1 MFEEKIKTQNL
12 LYGLKYHKRILNKL
26 LNRKKEYD
34 LFLVNVIGLNE
45 LFEEARR
52 VYVKEVAQKLGINS
66 AKIRK
71 YLEQIYDDIIE
82 FLQTEDRTPIITG
95 NVNCSISIKDRFN
108 KYFYIENIHLNI
120 IPREGETIE
129 IPFLFPYFR
138 YTYLEVY
145 KVYHEIDYNVHKI
158 HLELRRKL
166 NRFVRFKE
174 DEKDYKDNMK
184 YYHEEMNWFHRK
196 KYYTF
201 KRGEWKESW

>member
-1 MFEEKIKTQNL
+1 MFEEKIKTQDL
-12 LYGLKYHKRILNKL
+12 LNGLKYHKSILDNLLNQGKGYDSFLINLIGLNKL
-26 LNRKKEYD
+26 FDNDRK
-34 LFLVNVIGLNE
+34 
-45 LFEEARR
+45 
-52 VYVKEVAQKLGINS
+52 VYVKEVAEKTGIS
-66 AKIRK
+66 TAKIRR

-82 FLQTEDRTPIITG
+82 FLQIEDRTPIITG

-120 IPREGETIE
+120 IPREGEIIE

-138 YTYLEVY
+138 HTYLEVY
-145 KVYHEIDYNVHKI
+145 KVYHEIDYDIHKI

-174 DEKDYKDNMK
+174 DENDYKDNMK

-196 KYYTF
+196 KYYIF
-201 KRGEWKESW
+201 KRGEWKELQ